1 MKVSTGT
8 TIVMLSLILGLTC
21 PGSLMAG
28 PDEEQAG
35 LNSARAWLALV
46 DTGEY
51 AKSWDEAAS
60 FFKERVSQD
69 QWLKALEAVRKPLG
83 KLISRTTASTTYTTS
98 LPGAPDGKY
107 VVIRYN
113 SSFGHKKSAVET
125 VTPMLD
131 KDGKWRVAGYFIK

>member
-1 MKVSTGT
+1 VVG
-8 TIVMLSLILGLTC
+8 
-21 PGSLMAG
+21 PG
-28 PDEEQAG
+28 
-35 LNSARAWLALV
+35 V

-51 AKSWDEAAS
+51 AKSWDKAAS
-60 FFKERVSQD
+60 FFKERLSKD
-69 QWLKALEAVRKPLG
+69 QWVKALEAVRKPLG

-107 VVIRYN
+107 VVIQYN